1 MTETEKTEILE
12 ILAKL
17 VSGNNPG
24 NPARSAKN
32 ETENDGYPDVL
43 TVPQVAKFLQI
54 GVSKAYEITGQEGF
68 PVIRIGKS
76 LRVPKKSLLEWLSGQ
91 RRFQG
96 LRII

>member
-17 VSGNNPG
+17 VSGSNPV
-24 NPARSAKN
+24 NPARSIKSEADN
-32 ETENDGYPDVL
+32 NGYPDVL

-54 GVSKAYEITGQEGF
+54 GISKAYEITGQEGF

-76 LRVPKKSLLEWLSGQ
+76 LRVPKKLLLEWLSGQ
-91 RRFQG
+91 KRFQG
-96 LRII
+96 LKII